1 MNDIKKAALYK
12 TMTAFGV
19 LLCATNML
27 SGQNISEYDRMR
39 MEILTLRQMNDS
51 LQKELANYKRAELP
65 DLWAGLS
72 HMDEDA
78 DVDMDYTGFGLRG
91 EKRPSALQREVAL
104 TIPSFRL
111 NYNDIYEKYIENYTV
126 TRHKSM
132 PYILG
137 RYNMYLPMFR
147 ETFAKYGVPQEL
159 TALCIVESA
168 VSREAL
174 SPAGALGM
182 WQLMPE
188 TARQYGLVVDET
200 LDERLVVDKATDVAA
215 RVLRD
220 LKRSLGTW
228 ELAVLAYNCG
238 SGNVRK
244 AIIRS
249 GGSKDIWEIYDWLPT
264 ETRAYL
270 PSLVAAAYCVK
281 YHANYDI
288 TPRNYTRPS
297 YESYTLKK
305 ACLIE
310 DLAVTMA
317 MNAKELRKINCEYVQ
332 GLLKQGMAVSVPPG
346 MGRILEVNG
355 F

>member
-1 MNDIKKAALYK
+1 MNDYAKRTFSKAV
-12 TMTAFGV
+12 TAIAV
-19 LLCATNML
+19 LLCTANL
-27 SGQNISEYDRMR
+27 SRSQNISEYDRLK
-39 MEILTLRQMNDS
+39 MEILTLRQTNDS
-51 LQKELANYKRAELP
+51 LQRELAKYRRAELP

-78 DVDMDYTGFGLRG
+78 DVDMDYSGFGLQG
-91 EKRPSALQREVAL
+91 EKRPSALQREVA
-104 TIPSFRL
+104 TAIPSFRL
-111 NYNDIYEKYIENYTV
+111 KYNDIYEKYIEKYTV
-126 TRHKSM
+126 ARHKSM

-147 ETFAKYGVPQEL
+147 ATFAKYGVPEEL

-174 SPAGALGM
+174 SPVGALGM
-182 WQLMPE
+182 WQLMPQ
-188 TARQYGLVVDET
+188 TARQYGLVVDDT
-200 LDERLVVDKATDVAA
+200 LDERLVIDKATDVAA

-220 LKRSLGTW
+220 LKRSLGSW

-238 SGNVRK
+238 AGNVRK

-249 GGSKDIWEIYDWLPT
+249 GGAKDVWAIYDWLPT

-288 TPRNYTRPS
+288 TPRNYTRPR

-310 DLAVTMA
+310 DLAMVLA
-317 MNAKELRKINCEYVQ
+317 MNASELRKINCEYVQ
-332 GLLKQGMAVSVPPG
+332 GLLGRGMTVSVPPG